1 MVYRLIIPAKER
13 LPVKKTRAL
22 RVPFSTLQQ
31 QLNSSQLPQ
40 PSCQLNGAMPTLGP
54 THQPSAKILKY

>member
-1 MVYRLIIPAKER
+1 MFITMIIPAKER
-13 LPVKKTRAL
+13 LPVTKTRAL

-40 PSCQLNGAMPTLGP
+40 PSCQL
-54 THQPSAKILKY
+54 